1 MVRPENRPDRVLE
14 QFRAYLSLLAR
25 LQLDPALQ
33 GKVDL
38 SGVVQQTLLE
48 AHLAGERFQ
57 RMNEAQ
63 QLGWLRRALA
73 NNLADEIRK
82 LGTAMRDVAR
92 ERSLEAELEQSASRL
107 EAWLAADDPSPG
119 QQAVHNEQLLH
130 LAEALDRLSPDQRRA
145 IELHHLKGCPVAQV
159 SQEMGRSEGAVG
171 ALLVRGLKK
180 LRGLLQADN
189 GD

>member
-1 MVRPENRPDRVLE
+1 MVRPDNRPDRVLE

-33 GKVDL
+33 SKVDL

-92 ERSLEAELEQSASRL
+92 ERSLEADLEQSASRL
-107 EAWLAADDPSPG
+107 E
-119 QQAVHNEQLLH
+119 
-130 LAEALDRLSPDQRRA
+130 
-145 IELHHLKGCPVAQV
+145 
-159 SQEMGRSEGAVG
+159 
-171 ALLVRGLKK
+171 
-180 LRGLLQADN
+180 
-189 GD
+189 